1 MSVSAGETVSE
12 LAVFMIDRSAE
23 AAETGTVTEEELL
36 SGLGSGVSEDRTAVF
51 TMEPA
56 AESLTVP
63 RMRIT
68 ADVSASMVSRLRG
81 LDQGKKVVPLSKLY
95 SGARSSDGATSART
109 TFLAS
114 EGPRLETRRR

>member
-68 ADVSASMVSRLRG
+68 VDVSASMVSRLRG

-95 SGARSSDGATSART
+95 
-109 TFLAS
+109 
-114 EGPRLETRRR
+114 